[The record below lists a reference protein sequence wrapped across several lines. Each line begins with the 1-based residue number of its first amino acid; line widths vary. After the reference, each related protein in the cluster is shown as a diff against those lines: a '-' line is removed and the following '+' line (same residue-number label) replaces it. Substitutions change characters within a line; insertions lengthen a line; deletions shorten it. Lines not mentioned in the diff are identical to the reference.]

1 MKARVRCPK
10 CTKTCVIAG
19 VRKADPEARL
29 RHFHCGPCGSPLELA
44 EFIAPKPRAQPAST
58 ETDAFLRPW
67 LPRFWQ
73 LAACR
78 NSRTATLGQVDATV
92 PPLKITSRSTSEQ
105 SSGLCRFVQPIS
117 RLPLISLE
125 VTVGIDP
132 VDAIATLLHE
142 VVHASLPRQVKHGD
156 AFWRLFAAAAEEA
169 FGIPKIP
176 VYQYLCGNN
185 GTKHCAI
192 TEAIRPIIQ
201 PCASGQGKP

>member
-10 CTKTCVIAG
+10 CARTFTIAG
-19 VRKADPEARL
+19 VRKADPVAKL
-29 RHFHCGPCGSPLELA
+29 RHWRCGPCESLLELV
-44 EFIAPKPRAQPAST
+44 EFIAPRPRPQRASA
-58 ETDAFLRPW
+58 EIDAFLRPW

-73 LAACR
+73 LTACR
-78 NSRTATLGQVDATV
+78 NSRATTLGQVDAAA
-92 PPLKITSRSTSEQ
+92 PPLKITSRPTSEQ
-105 SSGLCRFVQPIS
+105 STGLCRFVQPIS

-142 VVHASLPRQVKHGD
+142 VVHASLPRQTKHGD